1 MNRRSRAYA
10 QRLHLFVLVVVVL
23 VIGISAQVSE
33 PDEPWHNLVALGEL
47 EDSFC
52 KDFLYDL
59 PRRGGR
65 SALRVWLNKPGG
77 GSHNRVWELRISKS
91 DQRQKL
97 VAGETSEALASF
109 HVIHRNDQ
117 IFDLSNPGFW
127 YRRTPRGYQ
136 FLVLQNWD
144 TDTRDHGY
152 EPGYYTWRE
161 GDVWR
166 HSDRWGRPGE
176 PANYFYARNSRQ

>member
-1 MNRRSRAYA
+1 MTQRWTPYNDSHPSCALCFVQFRICGGALTPVEISGTLDLQPDKTVKKGDVFRFFTGKTTEHLADLNSSTRGLSRS
-10 QRLHLFVLVVVVL
+10 
-23 VIGISAQVSE
+23 
-33 PDEPWHNLVALGEL
+33 
-47 EDSFC
+47 
-52 KDFLYDL
+52 
-59 PRRGGR
+59 
-65 SALRVWLNKPGG
+65 
-77 GSHNRVWELRISKS
+77 
-91 DQRQKL
+91 
-97 VAGETSEALASF
+97 
-109 HVIHRNDQ
+109 
-117 IFDLSNPGFW
+117 
-127 YRRTPRGYQ
+127 Q